1 MAKIS
6 PMAQPKI
13 ILFYRFTPI
22 ENTQLMMLW
31 QRQLC
36 ESLNLKGRI
45 IISKH
50 GINGTLGGELKD
62 IKSYIRKTR
71 EFDGL
76 RDTDFKF
83 SNGLGNDFPK
93 LSVKVRKEL
102 VAFTIPDEIKV
113 DENGVVGGGKH
124 LKPEEVNQLVEEKK
138 DVVFFDGRNAVESKV
153 GRFKD
158 AITPDIESTH
168 EFIEQLESGK
178 YDFLKD
184 KPVVTYCTGGVRCEI
199 LSVAM
204 KNRGFKE
211 VYQIDGGIV
220 RYGERFKDEG
230 LWQGSVM
237 VFDNRMVSDFSN
249 KAKLIGE
256 CEICGAKTNH
266 IRNCFD
272 ETCKNMVVVCKACE
286 ADESVHRCDPSH
298 TRNRQKVLVTD

>member
-22 ENTQLMMLW
+22 EDTQVMLLW
-31 QRQLC
+31 QKQLC

-62 IKSYIRKTR
+62 IKTYVRKTK
-71 EFDGL
+71 EFDGF
-76 RDTDFKF
+76 RGTDFKF
-83 SNGLGNDFPK
+83 SNGEGNDFPR
-93 LSVKVRKEL
+93 LSVKVRREL

-113 DENGVVGGGKH
+113 TKKGVVGGGKH
-124 LKPEEVNQLVEEKK
+124 LKPQEVHELVEKKK
-138 DVVFFDGRNAVESKV
+138 DVVFFDGRNAVEAKV

-168 EFIEQLESGK
+168 EFIDELESGK

-184 KPVVTYCTGGVRCEI
+184 KPIITYCTGGIRCEI

-230 LWQGSVM
+230 LWEGSLM
-237 VFDNRMVSDFSN
+237 VFDNRMVTDFSD

-256 CEICGAKTNH
+256 CEICGTNTNH
-266 IRNCFD
+266 VRNCFD
-272 ETCKNMVVVCKACE
+272 ETCKNMVVVCFSCE
-286 ADESVHRCDPSH
+286 ADESLHRCDPSH
-298 TRNRQKVLVTD
+298 TRNRQKVLVNK

>member
-22 ENTQLMMLW
+22 EDPQVMQLW
-31 QRQLC
+31 QKQLC

-62 IKSYIRKTR
+62 IKTYIRKTK
-71 EFDGL
+71 EFDGF
-76 RDTDFKF
+76 RGTDFKF
-83 SNGLGNDFPK
+83 SNGEGDDFPK

-113 DENGVVGGGKH
+113 TKKGVVGGGKH
-124 LKPEEVNQLVEEKK
+124 LKPEEVHELVEKKK
-138 DVVFFDGRNAVESKV
+138 DVVFFDGRNAVEAKV

-178 YDFLKD
+178 YDALKD
-184 KPVVTYCTGGVRCEI
+184 KPIITYCTGGIRCEI

-220 RYGERFKDEG
+220 RYGETFKDEG
-230 LWQGSVM
+230 LWEGSLM
-237 VFDNRMVSDFSN
+237 VFDNRMVTDFSD
-249 KAKLIGE
+249 KAKVIGE
-256 CEICGAKTNH
+256 CEICGTNTNH
-266 IRNCFD
+266 VRNCFD
-272 ETCKNMVVVCKACE
+272 ETCKNMVVVCLPCE
-286 ADESVHRCDPSH
+286 ADESLHRCDPSH
-298 TRNRQKVLVTD
+298 TRNRQKVLV